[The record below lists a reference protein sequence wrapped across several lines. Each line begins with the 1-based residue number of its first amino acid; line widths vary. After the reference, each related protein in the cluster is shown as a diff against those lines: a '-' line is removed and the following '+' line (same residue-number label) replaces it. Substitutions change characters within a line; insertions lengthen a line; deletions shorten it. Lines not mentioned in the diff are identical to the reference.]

1 MNKQQTRSS
10 IDDNYK
16 WDLTSIYESTKAWNE
31 DYKKAKEEIKK
42 VSDFKDLLSSS
53 KRLLEYIEYDEKI
66 ERLLY
71 RLYYY
76 AHLNFDS
83 ETINPEYQKLQ
94 KQIDDLLQEYSELS
108 SYIRPLF
115 MDSDYSLIEKYMD
128 EEEKLKE
135 YKFSFENMYRYQ
147 KYTLSEDKEKML
159 SMLSNTLTNPSNT
172 YEALTDSDMTY
183 GEITLSNGEKIE
195 LTDSNYSTLIE
206 STDRNVRMQVFNLL
220 YDTYASF
227 KNTITSTYTGDMDAN
242 INIAKLRGFKS
253 AREASLFGDNVS
265 ASIYDNLID
274 TVNKNMDVIY
284 KYYDLKKDV
293 LKLDELHLYDIY
305 AKLIDTKELDN
316 YSFEDAKK
324 LVVEALSVLGEDYIT
339 NLNKAFS
346 EKWIDVYNNKG
357 KRSGAYSSG
366 FYDTKPYV
374 LLNFEGNLNNVSTLA
389 HELGHSMHTYY
400 SCKNQPYQY
409 SSYNIFVAEVA
420 STVNELLLSKYLL
433 NKFTDKDS
441 KLYILN
447 RLLELFKGT
456 IFRQTMFA
464 EFERDMYKLREEK
477 NVLTYETLCNH
488 YLELNKKYFGPN
500 VVVDDKIKYEWMRI
514 PHFYYNFY
522 VYKYA
527 TGLSSACYIVDGILN
542 KKEGALENYLKFLTT
557 GGSMYPTDELKV
569 AGVDINDPKVI
580 ESAIKM
586 FDDTINDFRKLL
598 EEE

>member
-16 WDLTSIYESTKAWNE
+16 WDLTSIYESSKAWNE

-83 ETINPEYQKLQ
+83 ETINPEYQAMQ
-94 KQIDDLLQEYSELS
+94 KSIDDLLQEYSELS

-115 MDSDYSLIEKYMD
+115 MKQDYSLIEKYMD

-135 YKFSFENMYRYQ
+135 YKFSFINMYRYQ
-147 KYTLSEDKEKML
+147 AHTLDEEKEKIL
-159 SMLSNTLTNPSNT
+159 SMLSNTLSNPSST

-183 GEITLSNGEKIE
+183 GDITLSNGETVE
-195 LTDSNYSTLIE
+195 LTDSNYSLLIE
-206 STDRNVRMQVFNLL
+206 SSDRNVRKQVFDLL

-227 KNTITSTYTGDMDAN
+227 KNTITNTYTGDMDSN
-242 INIAKLRGFKS
+242 ITIAKLRGFKS

-265 ASIYDNLID
+265 TSIYDNLID
-274 TVNKNMDVIY
+274 TVNKNMNVIY
-284 KYYDLKKDV
+284 KYYELKKDV
-293 LKLDELHLYDIY
+293 LKLDNLHLYDIY
-305 AKLIDTKELDN
+305 AKLVDTKELDN
-316 YSFEDAKK
+316 YSFEEAKD
-324 LVVEALSVLGEDYIT
+324 LVVEALSVLGNDYIT
-339 NLNKAFS
+339 DLKKAFS

-409 SSYNIFVAEVA
+409 SNYNIFVAEVA

-433 NKFTDKDS
+433 KKFTDKDS

-542 KKEGALENYLKFLTT
+542 NKEGALENYLKFLTT

-586 FDDTINDFRKLL
+586 FDDVINDFRKLL

>member
-16 WDLTSIYESTKAWNE
+16 WDLTSIYENIEAWNK
-31 DYKKAKEEIKK
+31 DYLKAKEEIKK

-115 MDSDYSLIEKYMD
+115 MASDYSLIEKYMD
-128 EEEKLKE
+128 EEEKLKA

-183 GEITLSNGEKIE
+183 GEITLANGEKIE

-206 STDRNVRMQVFNLL
+206 STDRNVRKQVFDLL

-253 AREASLFGDNVS
+253 AREASLFGDNVNT
-265 ASIYDNLID
+265 SIYDNLID
-274 TVNKNMDVIY
+274 TVSNNLSVIY

-305 AKLIDTKELDN
+305 AKLIETKELDN
-316 YSFEDAKK
+316 YSFEDAKN
-324 LVVEALSVLGEDYIT
+324 LVIEALSVLGEDYIT
-339 NLNKAFS
+339 NLKKAFS

-433 NKFTDKDS
+433 SKFTDKES

-464 EFERDMYKLREEK
+464 EFERDMYKLREDK